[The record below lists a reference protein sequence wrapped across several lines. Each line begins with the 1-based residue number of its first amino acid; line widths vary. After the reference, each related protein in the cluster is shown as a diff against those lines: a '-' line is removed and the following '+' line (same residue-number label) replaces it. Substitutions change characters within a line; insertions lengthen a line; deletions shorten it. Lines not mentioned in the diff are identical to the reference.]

1 MVRVLGRFLPLLFVV
16 TLLPSLAAQASAV
29 DADHYRNPL
38 RPTIPKGGLV
48 ESCADPTVIRG
59 QERQHARTW
68 YMYCTT
74 DPLNDGDV
82 VDNDTAT
89 FHRIPMLQSHDLVN
103 WTYVGDAL
111 PTLPSWAEPDAALW
125 APDVVYSRALHRYYL
140 SFVVTNTR
148 QSVSGEPDGACKDDN
163 AIGVATSRSPL
174 GPWTVS
180 DNPVVGPRRAGPG
193 CSFFTTFDPDVL
205 GNSIERSSILYYGS
219 YFGGIFGQRVRV
231 TPNGIHTSTPAR
243 RVNIGNR
250 YEGANVVRHG
260 GYYYMFGSAT
270 NCCAGPLTGYSVFV
284 GRSRSPLGPFR
295 DREGH
300 SFLDG
305 RVGGTPVISMNGN
318 RWVGTG
324 HSSAFRD
331 FGGQWWLAY
340 HAVDRN
346 NPYFARTVAFT
357 KRPPLLDPLDWVNG
371 WPTVRAGRWASDKR
385 MPAPAAQPGERTRY
399 LPRPVAADRLGRPLP
414 RFSDSFAGDSL
425 RPRWSWVR
433 PPDPSTYGV
442 ENGSFRFH
450 TQNADLT
457 RTPNTASVLT
467 EPAPK
472 RDYVVQTKVHLDVPA
487 EGCCQNFVQAG
498 MLIYGSDDAFI
509 KLSHV
514 SIFETRQ
521 TEFAKEVTT
530 VDGPQYGNT
539 VIGPPEETTYLRI
552 VKRTAGDR
560 TLFTGYTSTDGRTW
574 VRGGTWVHN
583 DLREDVRIGLVSM
596 GGPGDFTAH
605 FDNVRV
611 WALRHR

>member
-163 AIGVATSRSPL
+163 GIGVATSRSPL

-219 YFGGIFGQRVRV
+219 YFDGIFRQRV
-231 TPNGIHTSTPAR
+231 
-243 RVNIGNR
+243 
-250 YEGANVVRHG
+250 
-260 GYYYMFGSAT
+260 
-270 NCCAGPLTGYSVFV
+270 
-284 GRSRSPLGPFR
+284 
-295 DREGH
+295 
-300 SFLDG
+300 
-305 RVGGTPVISMNGN
+305 
-318 RWVGTG
+318 
-324 HSSAFRD
+324 
-331 FGGQWWLAY
+331 
-340 HAVDRN
+340 
-346 NPYFARTVAFT
+346 
-357 KRPPLLDPLDWVNG
+357 
-371 WPTVRAGRWASDKR
+371 
-385 MPAPAAQPGERTRY
+385 
-399 LPRPVAADRLGRPLP
+399 
-414 RFSDSFAGDSL
+414 
-425 RPRWSWVR
+425 
-433 PPDPSTYGV
+433 
-442 ENGSFRFH
+442 
-450 TQNADLT
+450 
-457 RTPNTASVLT
+457 
-467 EPAPK
+467 
-472 RDYVVQTKVHLDVPA
+472 
-487 EGCCQNFVQAG
+487 
-498 MLIYGSDDAFI
+498 
-509 KLSHV
+509 
-514 SIFETRQ
+514 
-521 TEFAKEVTT
+521 
-530 VDGPQYGNT
+530 
-539 VIGPPEETTYLRI
+539 
-552 VKRTAGDR
+552 
-560 TLFTGYTSTDGRTW
+560 
-574 VRGGTWVHN
+574 
-583 DLREDVRIGLVSM
+583 
-596 GGPGDFTAH
+596 
-605 FDNVRV
+605 
-611 WALRHR
+611 